1 MRTHARTI
9 RRAFVAI
16 ICGGAILAAA
26 IAAAS
31 AGPAT
36 SVESE
41 YLMTLYVPIADA
53 HDVDDRLRVI
63 DHPNGWVDGPRIKG
77 KIIPPSSDVLR
88 NMGSG
93 VNRLDVR
100 LTIQTDDDQI
110 IFVSYNGVSY
120 CQKEARDR
128 LLRGDMLRTSDCYFI
143 TAPTFETK
151 SERYAW
157 LNSVQA
163 VGKMLE
169 FKRGEDAHLLY
180 DIFIM
185 K

>member
-1 MRTHARTI
+1 MRTHARGFKRT
-9 RRAFVAI
+9 
-16 ICGGAILAAA
+16 ILAIFYCGVIFYGPVAP
-26 IAAAS
+26 AS
-31 AGPAT
+31 VGPTT

-41 YLMTLYVPIADA
+41 YLMTLHVPIADA
-53 HDVDDRLRVI
+53 HDVDNGLRVI
-63 DHPNGWVDGPRIKG
+63 NHPDGWVDGPRIKG
-77 KIIPPSSDVLR
+77 KIIPPSSDALR
-88 NMGSG
+88 NMGNG
-93 VNRLDVR
+93 VSRLDVR

-110 IFVSYNGVSY
+110 IFASYNGVSY

-128 LLRGDMLRTSDCYFI
+128 FLKGEMLRTGDCYFI

-151 SERYAW
+151 SERYVW

-169 FKRGEDAHLLY
+169 LKRGEDARLMY
-180 DIFIM
+180 DIFII